1 MSATDV
7 SDKQH
12 VACSLK
18 SNSYVLKRGVLAK
31 AVMTALAA
39 SIISSAALVS
49 SCVNA
54 VTVGKYEMWYES
66 EHAMDDDLYNL
77 TLKNSTM
84 YVPAPDPNVNY
95 AATTRFSGHGNLH
108 TRIPD
113 HETVAAGDDENPLAS
128 PYYDPI
134 TGKVNK
140 PARVEAE
147 ERRQR
152 ALEESQRR
160 MNEQQIRLAQYDTEQ
175 RDQRNQDPNYK
186 PFGDFFRHDRIYKRL
201 PETANIFFLENA
213 EDGQRLIKS
222 ITEIENDLNAEL
234 AFVLMDENGIVALKD
249 NRDYPLY
256 GMSKFHL
263 AYAVGSL
270 MSARADGPDRRISFD
285 VSELNRSVYSPLVEI
300 LFSKVGRDV
309 LDPTG
314 KLIGQGNR
322 TNRNQRTSQLSAAVK
337 AFQTG
342 NTSSARA
349 EARKYSGQRGTY
361 DQYNQDISDLENADS
376 RRMSLSINDLMQYS
390 LGHSDSNA
398 SRILLSYIGNLAS
411 LEIFSKTKG
420 LERVHFKHSEVDTY
434 MNPNL
439 VYENAA
445 PLYESAKL
453 MGTYF
458 QDDKISHEVRNFIDD
473 IMYFNVSSQKTIQ
486 KGVRNALRNEI
497 DSSRL
502 RIFSREGVGGFMEG
516 PGHLSVVSD
525 LAYIEWKGHHLVMAV
540 SVRNI
545 KGTPSRA
552 QRIAEKTIAY
562 TARALME
569 YQLYRVGKGNTPPVT
584 MPRF

>member
-1 MSATDV
+1 MGATDV

-18 SNSYVLKRGVLAK
+18 CNSNGNKRSVLAK
-31 AVMTALAA
+31 AVMTAVTA
-39 SIISSAALVS
+39 SVLTSTTLLCSS
-49 SCVNA
+49 VNA
-54 VTVGKYEMWYES
+54 APTGGYEMWYES
-66 EHAMDDDLYNL
+66 EHAFDEDLYNL
-77 TLKNSTM
+77 TLKNTTM
-84 YVPAPDPNVNY
+84 FVPAPDPSVNY
-95 AATTRFSGHGNLH
+95 AAPTRFSGHGNLH

-113 HETVAAGDDENPLAS
+113 HETIASGADDNPLAS

-147 ERRQR
+147 ERKQR
-152 ALEESQRR
+152 ALAENQRR
-160 MNEQQIRLAQYDTEQ
+160 MNEQQERLAKYDSQQ
-175 RDQRNQDPNYK
+175 RDQRNQDPSYK

-201 PETANIFFLENA
+201 PATANIFFLENA
-213 EDGQRLIKS
+213 EDGQRLIKAV
-222 ITEIENDLNAEL
+222 TEIENDLDAEL
-234 AFVLMDENGIVALKD
+234 AFVLIDENGIVALKD

-285 VSELNRSVYSPLVEI
+285 VSQLNRSVYSPLVEI
-300 LFSKVGRDV
+300 LFSKVGRDI

-322 TNRNQRTSQLSAAVK
+322 ANRSQRTSQLSAAVK

-342 NTSSARA
+342 NTASARA
-349 EARKYSGQRGTY
+349 EARKYSGKKGTY
-361 DQYNQDISDLENADS
+361 DHYNQEISDLENADS

-398 SRILLSYIGNLAS
+398 SRILLTYIGNLAS

-434 MNPNL
+434 LNPNL
-439 VYENAA
+439 VFENAA

-458 QDDKISHEVRNFIDD
+458 QDDKISHEVRSFIDD

-486 KGVRNALRNEI
+486 KGVRNALRNESEGSNLKI
-497 DSSRL
+497 Y
-502 RIFSREGVGGFMEG
+502 SREGVGGFMEG

-525 LAYIEWKGHHLVMAV
+525 LAYIEWKGHHMVMAV
-540 SVRNI
+540 SVRNV
-545 KGTPSRA
+545 KGTPSRSE
-552 QRIAEKTIAY
+552 RIAEKTIAY

-569 YQLYRVGKGNTPPVT
+569 YQINRVGMGRKPAIPMKN
-584 MPRF
+584 F